1 MTGVK
6 SNTRD
11 HPWVARYLTAYLS
24 QYSEGLFAGVG
35 LILNTDHELHRD
47 LHNQRGID
55 NLILPV
61 VTSGGGLWIQD
72 PEVKEVSQ
80 LGSDDWVVKQTPKG
94 MQVAGKVQLYKP
106 HQIIKLRPDRWHES
120 VSATGQQ
127 LLLVGYT
134 PRSLHKLD
142 AADRD
147 LLWSTGF
154 TLLPA
159 SKDEYWGFDPRALVL
174 TRHHRVPR
182 RHMYAPSGQE
192 WLPVARQYFGDVRYC
207 VQRFRD
213 GDPVRTMCMWRRGR
227 GKAVSSTWTGSSSFK
242 LRDPSSC
249 AEAGGG
255 ESAKS
260 AKSEALKTLEPLHCS
275 ALTETLATGSQ
286 VYQAVH
292 QGGPVS
298 SSSQVRVVL
307 GAQGHV
313 GYSRNLLE
321 PKGIELEVRGLRKTT
336 VCEEFPSPCPRAV
349 ALQCVSLEIRK
360 FQKELNAA
368 VENSQGSSSCG
379 LFGGIGVEGNL
390 LAWGEE
396 SDSWFGYRVPWQVCG
411 LEPCRST
418 TTSERECFALHEVPW
433 PVRADVS
440 GVVDQLAV
448 QHSAIR
454 AILHSSEDGCNES
467 GFGDDKMY
475 WDELERLESRAR
487 EFHKV
492 ENDLLGSGGS
502 VVLRSVS
509 IVEGVE
515 SETTVGGAPGGDGHG
530 LSEDFDDPPPLQ
542 TKIVSQAEVRR
553 ELPKWYDSI
562 VDEHQSLVKKSE
574 AVEELLDGEYN
585 ALIEDPSISVEVIP
599 AKLVFNRKPT
609 GRRKTRIVGCGNF
622 CEHDSSTQKTD
633 LFASGAGAESIR
645 MMIRKCALETS
656 WHLVSVDVKTAFLQ
670 APLMDMQKDGKIK
683 VTIVRVPS
691 ILREAGITTARYWRV
706 KKALYGLSSAPRS
719 WSTHRDKVLSDLRI
733 AHGKGTLRL
742 RKMNED
748 ANLWYVLKYPCVSEV
763 LVEHADRL
771 EPRDAEYVG
780 VIALYVDDILV
791 ASTKEIAGAVVKG
804 LESVWELSSP
814 DWLSKEGDYLKF
826 AGFEL
831 VRTAEG
837 IRLHQES
844 YVRDL
849 LEQCEDTVLGTE
861 RTPAVKMGVYED
873 PVDHSERLEL
883 TKRAQGLVG
892 QLLWL
897 SGRTR
902 PDLAY
907 AVSVAASKIV
917 PNPREAVARAEHLVR
932 YLRHAPGVA
941 LHYKPA
947 TGRCGRWNQ
956 LRHGQT
962 STTIEVYTDASFAA
976 DEQCRSFGSVQ
987 LFWGGALIS
996 WAATRQTLIAA
1007 HTAESELYSL
1017 AEGHLMGKAF
1027 RPTVAALSTV
1037 GEGEITCRLY
1047 CDNAAAVQLCVLEA
1061 GSWRTRHLRL
1071 RGAVIRQDLERE
1083 EWSLAHLDGV
1093 YMPADLGTKP
1103 VGPAR
1108 LEDLLKLCDLWIPH
1122 LDVNDEPPRPS
1133 VAALGSSPSGLTP
1146 TLLALLMLAQV
1157 NGARAWEVDLSSAGG
1172 GTLMCGF
1179 VLGFGIGCGMWA
1191 AAKLGQVLDRCFNP
1205 PVEGSWQVR
1214 VSSGIQRNRVQSSL
1228 SQARGRSLSDEES
1241 PVDVEPSFVSVE
1253 VQTTAFNAHDEPVP
1267 GEQGDDP
1274 IPVQSEGNMPVLSS
1288 TEQELLLDL
1297 YDRLYQEQQA
1307 ENRAVGGSSSS
1318 DGVELRPLPGGLDW
1332 NGSPEVM
1339 LAGQS
1344 SQADAVTAHFTAR
1357 AEVDP
1362 SFVLPPSDMLA
1373 QARAPTVPMPPPGYP
1388 FQVVPVQLEGAG
1400 QGGLQGNRFAYVDNE
1415 VELGDDSDLYW

>member
-1 MTGVK
+1 
-6 SNTRD
+6 
-11 HPWVARYLTAYLS
+11 
-24 QYSEGLFAGVG
+24 
-35 LILNTDHELHRD
+35 
-47 LHNQRGID
+47 
-55 NLILPV
+55 
-61 VTSGGGLWIQD
+61 
-72 PEVKEVSQ
+72 
-80 LGSDDWVVKQTPKG
+80 
-94 MQVAGKVQLYKP
+94 
-106 HQIIKLRPDRWHES
+106 
-120 VSATGQQ
+120 
-127 LLLVGYT
+127 
-134 PRSLHKLD
+134 
-142 AADRD
+142 
-147 LLWSTGF
+147 
-154 TLLPA
+154 
-159 SKDEYWGFDPRALVL
+159 
-174 TRHHRVPR
+174 
-182 RHMYAPSGQE
+182 
-192 WLPVARQYFGDVRYC
+192 
-207 VQRFRD
+207 
-213 GDPVRTMCMWRRGR
+213 
-227 GKAVSSTWTGSSSFK
+227 
-242 LRDPSSC
+242 
-249 AEAGGG
+249 
-255 ESAKS
+255 
-260 AKSEALKTLEPLHCS
+260 
-275 ALTETLATGSQ
+275 
-286 VYQAVH
+286 
-292 QGGPVS
+292 
-298 SSSQVRVVL
+298 
-307 GAQGHV
+307 
-313 GYSRNLLE
+313 
-321 PKGIELEVRGLRKTT
+321 
-336 VCEEFPSPCPRAV
+336 
-349 ALQCVSLEIRK
+349 
-360 FQKELNAA
+360 
-368 VENSQGSSSCG
+368 
-379 LFGGIGVEGNL
+379 
-390 LAWGEE
+390 
-396 SDSWFGYRVPWQVCG
+396 
-411 LEPCRST
+411 
-418 TTSERECFALHEVPW
+418 
-433 PVRADVS
+433 
-440 GVVDQLAV
+440 
-448 QHSAIR
+448 
-454 AILHSSEDGCNES
+454 
-467 GFGDDKMY
+467 
-475 WDELERLESRAR
+475 
-487 EFHKV
+487 
-492 ENDLLGSGGS
+492 
-502 VVLRSVS
+502 
-509 IVEGVE
+509 
-515 SETTVGGAPGGDGHG
+515 
-530 LSEDFDDPPPLQ
+530 
-542 TKIVSQAEVRR
+542 
-553 ELPKWYDSI
+553 
-562 VDEHQSLVKKSE
+562 
-574 AVEELLDGEYN
+574 
-585 ALIEDPSISVEVIP
+585 
-599 AKLVFNRKPT
+599 
-609 GRRKTRIVGCGNF
+609 
-622 CEHDSSTQKTD
+622 
-633 LFASGAGAESIR
+633 
-645 MMIRKCALETS
+645 
-656 WHLVSVDVKTAFLQ
+656 
-670 APLMDMQKDGKIK
+670 
-683 VTIVRVPS
+683 
-691 ILREAGITTARYWRV
+691 
-706 KKALYGLSSAPRS
+706 
-719 WSTHRDKVLSDLRI
+719 
-733 AHGKGTLRL
+733 
-742 RKMNED
+742 MNED
-748 ANLWYVLKYPCVSEV
+748 ANLWYVLKYPCVSED
-763 LVEHADRL
+763 LVEHADGPEL
-771 EPRDAEYVG
+771 RDAEYVG
-780 VIALYVDDILV
+780 VIVLYVDDILV
-791 ASTKEIAGAVVKG
+791 ASAKEIAGTVVKG

-814 DWLSKEGDYLKF
+814 DWLSKEGDYLKFAGFELVRTAEGIRLHQESYVRKF

-962 STTIEVYTDASFAA
+962 STTHLVRYLRHAPGVALHYKPATGRCGRWNQLRHGQTSTTIEVYTDASFAA

-996 WAATRQTLIAA
+996 WAAARQTLIAA

-1037 GEGEITCRLY
+1037 GEDEITCRLY

-1133 VAALGSSPSGLTP
+1133 VAALRSSPSGLMP

-1157 NGARAWEVDLSSAGG
+1157 NGARAWEVDLSGAGG

-1191 AAKLGQVLDRCFNP
+1191 AAKLGRVLDRCFNP

-1241 PVDVEPSFVSVE
+1241 SVVVRPSFMSVE

-1274 IPVQSEGNMPVLSS
+1274 MPVQSEGNMPVLSS

-1344 SQADAVTAHFTAR
+1344 SQADAVTAHFTAPGGLDWNGSPEVMLAGQSSQADAVTAHFTAR

-1400 QGGLQGNRFAYVDNE
+1400 QGGPQGNRFAYVDDE
-1415 VELGDDSDLYW
+1415 VELGDDSDISELTGAAKHLSLLLSFGGAAITKEY